1 MNNSLNNMDISE
13 KQSTEPSIESE
24 ARSSVQ
30 ELAPQPLRN
39 SVEAALDNYF
49 THLDGQPVTDLYQM
63 VLAEVE
69 APLLEAVMRYTGD
82 NQSQASEI
90 LGLNRGTLR
99 KKLKH
104 YGLL

>member
-1 MNNSLNNMDISE
+1 MSNDSLKNMDISE
-13 KQSTEPSIESE
+13 KQPAVEQAQLETQQTAES
-24 ARSSVQ
+24 
-30 ELAPQPLRN
+30 PQPLRN

-104 YGLL
+104 YGQL